1 MPRHLPP
8 LNALRVFETA
18 ALAQSFTAAATEL
31 NITHGAVSRQIKL
44 LEERLGQQLFVRQ
57 GQRSVATDHA
67 RAFAVEL
74 SAAFDRIGDAA
85 LRFGKSP
92 RSRVVRVNAQ
102 TTLAMRWL
110 IPRLPEFHA
119 LHPDVDVV
127 LTTASSAEPGF
138 RASFDVA
145 IRRDPETAPEYRHFS
160 KTPLFS
166 EWRTVIAAP
175 ALLARQP
182 LHRLAS
188 LARHTFIATATRAGD
203 WEAWLAAA
211 GRESLRP
218 ARFLRFD
225 HFHVSLQAIV
235 DGLGVGI
242 GTLPTLSR
250 DVAQGRL
257 MLPFPELRVAAAGY
271 VALVP
276 MDADKS
282 RQLHDFLAW
291 LTAVAAE
298 PESVASPSEPRV
310 AKANKRSGKRA

>member
-1 MPRHLPP
+1 MPP
-8 LNALRVFETA
+8 LNALRIFETA
-18 ALAQSFTAAATEL
+18 ARAESFTAAASEL

-57 GQRSVATDHA
+57 GKRSVATDHA
-67 RAFAVEL
+67 RAFALEISTL
-74 SAAFDRIGDAA
+74 FDRMGDAS

-92 RSRVVRVNAQ
+92 RSRVVRVNAH
-102 TTLAMRWL
+102 TTFAMRWL

-119 LHPDVDVV
+119 LHPDIEVV
-127 LTTASSAEPGF
+127 LATASSADPGF
-138 RASFDVA
+138 RGSFDVA
-145 IRRDPETAPEYRHFS
+145 IRRDPGAAPEFRHFR

-166 EWRTVIAAP
+166 EWRTVIAAQG
-175 ALLARQP
+175 LLARQP
-182 LHRLAS
+182 LKRVSA

-235 DGLGVGI
+235 DGLGIGI

-250 DVAQGRL
+250 DLSQGRIT
-257 MLPFPELRVAAAGY
+257 LPFPEIRVAGSGY

-276 MDADKS
+276 AAADGP
-282 RQLHDFLAW
+282 RQLHEFLAW
-291 LTAVAAE
+291 LEAA
-298 PESVASPSEPRV
+298 ASASSS
-310 AKANKRSGKRA
+310 A

>member
-1 MPRHLPP
+1 MPRDLPP
-8 LNALRVFETA
+8 LNALRIFETA
-18 ALAQSFTAAATEL
+18 ARAESFSAAANEL

-44 LEERLGQQLFVRQ
+44 LEARLGQPLFVRQ

-67 RAFAVEL
+67 RAFAVEI

-92 RSRVVRVNAQ
+92 QRRVVRVNAH

-119 LHPDVDVV
+119 LYPDVEVV
-127 LTTASSAEPGF
+127 MATASSTEPGF
-138 RASFDVA
+138 RGSFDVA
-145 IRRDPETAPEYRHFS
+145 IRRDPGMAPAYRHFE

-175 ALLARQP
+175 DLLARQP
-182 LHRLAS
+182 LRS
-188 LARHTFIATATRAGD
+188 LAALVGQTFVSTATRVGD

-211 GRESLRP
+211 GHERLRP
-218 ARFLRFD
+218 TRFLRFD

-242 GTLPTLSR
+242 GTLPTLSN
-250 DVAQGRL
+250 DLAQGRL
-257 MLPFPELRVAAAGY
+257 VLPFPEVRVAGAEY

-276 MDADKS
+276 LDADKS
-282 RQLHDFLAW
+282 RQLQAFVAW
-291 LTAVAAE
+291 LANSAAVASRGTGIPMAD
-298 PESVASPSEPRV
+298 PR
-310 AKANKRSGKRA
+310 K

>member
-1 MPRHLPP
+1 MSRDLPP
-8 LNALRVFETA
+8 LNALRIFETA
-18 ALAQSFTAAATEL
+18 ARAESFTAAASEL

-57 GQRSVATDHA
+57 GKRSVATDHA
-67 RAFAVEL
+67 RAFALEI
-74 SAAFDRIGDAA
+74 SALFDRMGDAT

-119 LHPDVDVV
+119 LHPNVEVV
-127 LTTASSAEPGF
+127 LTTASSADPGF
-138 RASFDVA
+138 RGSFDVA
-145 IRRDPETAPEYRHFS
+145 VRRDPGAAPEFRHFR

-175 ALLARQP
+175 SLLERQPLQRVSALARQ
-182 LHRLAS
+182 
-188 LARHTFIATATRAGD
+188 TFIATATRAGD
-203 WEAWLAAA
+203 WEAWLTAA

-218 ARFLRFD
+218 ASFLRFD

-235 DGLGVGI
+235 DGLGIGI

-250 DVAQGRL
+250 DVTQGRL
-257 MLPFPELRVAAAGY
+257 TLPFSELRVAGADY

-276 MDADKS
+276 AAADGA
-282 RQLHDFLAW
+282 RQLHDFIAW
-291 LTAVAAE
+291 LVAVASEA
-298 PESVASPSEPRV
+298 PS
-310 AKANKRSGKRA
+310 A